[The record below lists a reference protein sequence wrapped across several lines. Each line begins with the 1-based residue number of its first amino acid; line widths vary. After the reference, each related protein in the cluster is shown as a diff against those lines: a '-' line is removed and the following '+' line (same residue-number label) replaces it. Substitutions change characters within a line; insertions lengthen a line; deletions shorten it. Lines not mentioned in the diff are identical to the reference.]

1 MKTTQRVLAIL
12 LALGGCGHT
21 AGSLLGYKTQ
31 PMVMLWSLT
40 TSEFIFL
47 LAALNYLRAGRP
59 ADRPLGWICLIAN
72 IAWLIG
78 TFCFGHLIQ
87 NQLDPRVLLFAV
99 LTIGLIAGSIGT
111 LRSQRGHSA

>member
-21 AGSLLGYKTQ
+21 AGSLIGYKTQ
-31 PMVMLWSLT
+31 PMVLLWSLT

-59 ADRPLGWICLIAN
+59 TDRPLGWICLLGN
-72 IAWLIG
+72 IAWFIG
-78 TFCFGHLIQ
+78 AFWFGHLIQ
-87 NQLDPRVLLFAV
+87 NQLDPRVLLFA
-99 LTIGLIAGSIGT
+99 LFTGGLIYGSIDT
-111 LRSQRGHSA
+111 IRSRPTSTG